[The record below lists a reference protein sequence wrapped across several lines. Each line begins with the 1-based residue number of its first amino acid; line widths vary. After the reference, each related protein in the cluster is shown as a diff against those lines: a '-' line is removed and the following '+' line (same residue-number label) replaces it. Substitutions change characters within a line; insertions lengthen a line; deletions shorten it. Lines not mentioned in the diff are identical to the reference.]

1 MYRISQLMSTPVASQ
16 CSSGSEREF
25 ARVLS
30 PQCLFPSFTRDFLD
44 GDSSFDCCSLD
55 PLTGS
60 YLPCRRSPRLLT
72 NGYYIWTEDSFL
84 CGRDGNITL
93 SPSQTS
99 VMYKESSVRIF
110 RKKRR
115 IRRSFSSLFDLSASE
130 SWLHGSLF
138 GDVDSSPGDDIWLEG
153 VSRLNVHHGSDSGGD
168 RDCSLTDDRES
179 EKRRAESGKG
189 SSSGC
194 VTPVSPGKNSHSSS
208 LGAQGRASEHRQG
221 NILNHSKTSLLGEI
235 SFQTVA
241 LAACLI
247 ISAYARWFLGGML
260 ASVFTCSLMVATAYG
275 VKLLFLSLASYF
287 EAVPWARTASAKF
300 LQSRP
305 HRCSS

>member
-1 MYRISQLMSTPVASQ
+1 MYRISQLMSTPVASK

-25 ARVLS
+25 TRVLS
-30 PQCLFPSFTRDFLD
+30 PQCIFPSFTRDFLD
-44 GDSSFDCCSLD
+44 GESSFDCCSLD

-84 CGRDGNITL
+84 CNRDGNITL

-115 IRRSFSSLFDLSASE
+115 SRRSFSSLFDLSASK

-138 GDVDSSPGDDIWLEG
+138 RDVDSSPGDNIWLEG
-153 VSRLNVHHGSDSGGD
+153 VSRLNVHHGNDGGGD
-168 RDCSLTDDRES
+168 HDCSLPDDWES
-179 EKRRAESGKG
+179 EKRIRIAESGKG
-189 SSSGC
+189 SSSGG
-194 VTPVSPGKNSHSSS
+194 VPPASHEKDSHNST
-208 LGAQGRASEHRQG
+208 LRARGRASEHRQG
-221 NILNHSKTSLLGEI
+221 NILDHSKTRLLGEI

-260 ASVFTCSLMVATAYG
+260 ASVFTCSLMVAIAYG

-287 EAVPWARTASAKF
+287 EAIPWARFVKI
-300 LQSRP
+300 
-305 HRCSS
+305 